1 MAAVEVKN
9 LVKHYGSIE
18 AVQGVSFTIDKGE
31 IFGLIGP
38 NGAGKTTVLR
48 IIATLLQITS
58 GTAKILDYDV
68 EKQPN
73 EIRRFISYLP
83 EDAGAYK
90 TLTGKAYLQFIAN
103 FFDVKKTQEMVQKGI
118 EIADL
123 DERINDKVDT
133 YSKGMKRR
141 LLVGRTLMTNPKLAI
156 LDEPTSG
163 LDVVNAQE
171 VRRIIKNTAK
181 HGAAVLLS
189 SHNMLEVEYL
199 CDRISLIAEGKIVEE
214 GKPDAL
220 MKALGNIIKKE
231 MKELLTPATILP
243 IVFVAIIFGSMGNVI
258 GGLEEESQEVPVIG
272 FIDAD
277 NSNLSSIVTSILND
291 YADVVLCR
299 LQLIKYQ

>member
-1 MAAVEVKN
+1 MPSVEVKN

-18 AVQGVSFTIDKGE
+18 AVKGVSFTIDKGE

-58 GTAKILDYDV
+58 GTAKILNHDV

-73 EIRRFISYLP
+73 EIRKLISYLP

-90 TLTGKAYLQFIAN
+90 MLTGKAYLQFIAN
-103 FFDVKKTQEMVQKGI
+103 FFDTKNTQEMVQKGI

-123 DERINDKVDT
+123 KERIDDKIDT

-141 LLVGRTLMTNPKLAI
+141 LLVGRALMTEPKLAI

-181 HGAAVLLS
+181 QGAIVLLS

-220 MKALGNIIKKE
+220 MKKYDANNIE
-231 MKELLTPATILP
+231 E
-243 IVFVAIIFGSMGNVI
+243 VF
-258 GGLEEESQEVPVIG
+258 
-272 FIDAD
+272 
-277 NSNLSSIVTSILND
+277 TK
-291 YADVVLCR
+291 VV
-299 LQLIKYQ
+299 Q